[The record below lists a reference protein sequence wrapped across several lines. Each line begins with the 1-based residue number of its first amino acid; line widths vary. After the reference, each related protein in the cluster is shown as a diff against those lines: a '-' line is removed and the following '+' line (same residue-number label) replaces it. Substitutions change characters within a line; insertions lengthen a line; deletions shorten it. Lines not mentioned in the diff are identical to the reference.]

1 MLRVKSS
8 LQDKMEGATDL
19 SELLGSGPVQNPSL
33 PASTTYTPITGG
45 GDPFIAPINTSIPQ
59 KSVSQNNY
67 DMFNTVKYAVKNLM
81 FYVGVFIGAAVI
93 SFPTPRSLIL
103 QYIPHTYTSGGV
115 PSYTGVAILAA
126 VATAVT
132 YLVGTLGSALF

>member
-33 PASTTYTPITGG
+33 PPSTTYTPVTGG
-45 GDPFIAPINTSIPQ
+45 GDPFIAPMNTSVPQ
-59 KSVSQNNY
+59 KALQQSGN

-81 FYVGVFIGAAVI
+81 FYIGVFVGAAVI
-93 SFPTPRSLIL
+93 SMSTPRSLIL

-115 PSYTGVAILAA
+115 PSHTGVGILAG
-126 VATAVT
+126 VATAIT